1 MIALA
6 SVGREHAAA
15 GILLQ
20 MEMTVQAVRPTVAA
34 KVLPLPFFN
43 PPHKTATPVA

>member
-15 GILLQ
+15 GTLWQ
-20 MEMTVQAVRPTVAA
+20 MEMTLEAVRPTVAA
-34 KVLPLPFFN
+34 KVVPLPFFN
-43 PPHKTATPVA
+43 PPRNTATPVA